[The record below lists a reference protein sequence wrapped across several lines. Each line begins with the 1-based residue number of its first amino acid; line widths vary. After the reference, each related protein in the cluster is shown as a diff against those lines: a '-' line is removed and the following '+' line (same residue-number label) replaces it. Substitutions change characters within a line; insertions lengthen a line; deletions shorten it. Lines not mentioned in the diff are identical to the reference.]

1 MNTTYRKFFLATSI
15 VILAL
20 ALLPALALAD
30 LPTRPEDVPTP
41 KSQPPKA
48 GAGIELSVTGA
59 TESYDAVVQWQDGL
73 GEWHDVDGW
82 RGQVEDDHVLWFVS
96 EDLLGAGPFRWLVY
110 TAEGRPLGSSE
121 SFDMPLY
128 KGTITHV
135 TIAL

>member
-1 MNTTYRKFFLATSI
+1 MNTIYRKLFLATSI

-41 KSQPPKA
+41 ESRPPKA

-59 TESYDAVVQWQDGL
+59 TEPYDAVVQWQDGL

-82 RGQVEDDHVLWFVS
+82 RGRVEDNHVLWFVS
-96 EDLLGAGPFRWLVY
+96 EALFGAGPFRWLVY
-110 TAEGRPLGSSE
+110 TAEGQPLGSSE